1 VLPKPAPQR
10 EERLRQVIGD
20 LNPLHILLML
30 YALIVVIGLF
40 VICAGVIALA
50 ATDAG
55 FAQFVLVTFIVGML
69 IGLPHALK

>member
-10 EERLRQVIGD
+10 EGRLRQVIGD
-20 LNPLHILLML
+20 LNPLYILFML
-30 YALIVVIGLF
+30 YASIVAIGLF
-40 VICAGVIALA
+40 VVCAGVIALA